1 MKKEKKVNDCVH
13 IGGSLSL
20 SVGAE
25 RVNPATHGLLPKIFV
40 RCLFQDNKRGQS
52 EYLSQPHLPLTP
64 LVLFFFPL
72 FPLARFG
79 RSFLLPDDFPTP
91 LLTPRFSYCWQSFR
105 LCRLFLF
112 LFSFFFFGSQQLRAF
127 FFRTS
132 CAQSVARPLNPSH
145 LASQKRPTAGGATHG
160 ARPAADRALS
170 TRSHLDS

>member
-64 LVLFFFPL
+64 LVLFFFFL

-91 LLTPRFSYCWQSFR
+91 LLTPRFSYCCQSFR

-127 FFRTS
+127 FFS
-132 CAQSVARPLNPSH
+132 YLLCAERRPS
-145 LASQKRPTAGGATHG
+145 S
-160 ARPAADRALS
+160 
-170 TRSHLDS
+170 